1 VKQKEAENKTK
12 QSPDSSPN
20 SAYAFLFSSS
30 LTSSSVW
37 YCCCSLLSLSLPL
50 YRRRKI
56 YAQPISLKEIATSD
70 AGPFKIDLRLFPHQE
85 CKRREPGKEEI
96 AS

>member
-1 VKQKEAENKTK
+1 LVLL
-12 QSPDSSPN
+12 
-20 SAYAFLFSSS
+20 LFHSFS
-30 LTSSSVW
+30 LP
-37 YCCCSLLSLSLPL
+37 LPLPL

-70 AGPFKIDLRLFPHQE
+70 AGPFKIDLRLLPHQE

>member
-1 VKQKEAENKTK
+1 MLFYSAPL
-12 QSPDSSPN
+12 SPLL
-20 SAYAFLFSSS
+20 LFGIVVFHSFS
-30 LTSSSVW
+30 LP
-37 YCCCSLLSLSLPL
+37 LPLPLPL

-70 AGPFKIDLRLFPHQE
+70 AGPFKIDLRLLPHQE